1 MIMKTSFVTCVLAAV
16 VFVALSFGAAMSSA
30 TVSLVPIVSESS
42 RLSDIGTNDLR
53 RIFLGYS
60 QTDPDGRT
68 LIPLNHPPGGAVR
81 ARFDRALLGF
91 DPDDA
96 AKYWVD
102 QRIRGAKLPPRTAAP
117 EQLLQRV
124 VAKLPGAISYVP
136 DGTLLPGVRALT
148 IDGRRPGQPG
158 YPL

>member
-1 MIMKTSFVTCVLAAV
+1 MKTPFVTCVIACV
-16 VFVALSFGAAMSSA
+16 VFVALSLGAATTSA
-30 TVSLVPIVSESS
+30 TVSLVAIVSENS
-42 RLSDIGTNDLR
+42 RLTDIDANDLR
-53 RIFLGYS
+53 RIFLGYA
-60 QTDPDGRT
+60 QIDPDGRT
-68 LIPLNHPPGGAVR
+68 MIPLNHPPGAVTR

-102 QRIRGAKLPPRTAAP
+102 QRIRGAKLPPRSASP
-117 EQLLQRV
+117 EHLLQRV

-136 DGTLLPGVRALT
+136 AGSLLPGVRALT
-148 IDGRRPGQPG
+148 IDGRAAGQAG

>member
-1 MIMKTSFVTCVLAAV
+1 MKNAFVTCVLACV
-16 VFVALSFGAAMSSA
+16 VFVALSLGAAKSTA
-30 TVSLVPIVSESS
+30 TVTLVAIISESS
-42 RLSDIGTNDLR
+42 RLTDIDANDLR
-53 RIFLGYS
+53 RVFLGYA
-60 QTDPDGRT
+60 QRDPDGRT
-68 LIPLNHPPGGAVR
+68 LIPLNHPPGALAR

-91 DPDDA
+91 DPDQA

-117 EQLLQRV
+117 EHLLQRV

-136 DGTLLPGVRALT
+136 AGTLMPGVRALT
-148 IDGRRPGQPG
+148 IDGRSPGQPG

>member
-1 MIMKTSFVTCVLAAV
+1 MKTTFVTCALACVVLV
-16 VFVALSFGAAMSSA
+16 LLSIGAATSTA
-30 TVSLVPIVSESS
+30 TVSLVPIISETSQ
-42 RLSDIGTNDLR
+42 LTDIDAHDLR
-53 RIFLGYS
+53 RIFLGYK

-68 LIPLNHPPGGAVR
+68 LIPLNHPPGAAAR
-81 ARFDRALLGF
+81 TRFDRVLLGF

-117 EQLLQRV
+117 EHLLQRV
-124 VAKLPGAISYVP
+124 VAKLPGAISYVSA
-136 DGTLLPGVRALT
+136 GSLMPGVRALT
-148 IDGRRPGQPG
+148 IDGQAAGQSG